1 MPEPKTNISVL
12 ISDDHEMILD
22 ALELVLQNSKYK
34 IVGRA
39 NTVLSLKE
47 NLHHHRPD
55 ILILDL
61 NFNKHNILDDL
72 ESIKALSTN
81 TKIIILSSYDAPFL
95 VKEAFIKGADAF
107 LLKDTGKEELIS
119 TLDKVWDGK
128 KVTGDSLNYID
139 SGKQFADT
147 GFVQQASLSGR
158 ETEIIHFLI
167 QGKNEQEIADS
178 IFISKHTVHD
188 HKKNIFRKLGI
199 RSTAEL
205 IKYAFEHGWMK

>member
-1 MPEPKTNISVL
+1 MPESKTIISVL

-22 ALELVLQNSKYK
+22 ALELVLQNSNYK
-34 IVGRA
+34 IIGRA

-47 NLHHHRPD
+47 NLHRYRPD

-72 ESIKALSTN
+72 ESIKALSSN

-107 LLKDTGKEELIS
+107 LLKDTGKGELIS

-128 KVTGDSLNYID
+128 TVTGDSLNYCLLYT
-139 SGKQFADT
+139 SRC
-147 GFVQQASLSGR
+147 V
-158 ETEIIHFLI
+158 
-167 QGKNEQEIADS
+167 
-178 IFISKHTVHD
+178 
-188 HKKNIFRKLGI
+188 
-199 RSTAEL
+199 
-205 IKYAFEHGWMK
+205 